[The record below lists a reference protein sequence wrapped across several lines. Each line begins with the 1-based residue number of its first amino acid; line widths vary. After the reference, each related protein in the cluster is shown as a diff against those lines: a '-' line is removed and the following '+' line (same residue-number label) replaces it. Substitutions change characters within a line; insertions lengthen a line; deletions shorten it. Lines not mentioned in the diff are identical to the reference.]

1 MYYSHLTDNI
11 SWWDRDYFVFQDTT
25 YEVMSSDNAG
35 QSERHGV
42 EFFINYRPIPLIM
55 FMMSLNSWNSRTYAS
70 GESDLNGNSKGYFAY
85 GSTMLTIPM
94 VGRFDLSGRYR
105 GPMVI
110 TTGKIK
116 PSLTADLSFQRKF
129 LDNKLTMTL
138 KIRDL
143 FDNSGF
149 GIETSELLEDLIS
162 GEEYIRSMEANRRR
176 DKRSVSL
183 SFSYSFGK
191 MEQKRRFKGDREG
204 FDGGGMDMSY

>member
-1 MYYSHLTDNI
+1 
-11 SWWDRDYFVFQDTT
+11 
-25 YEVMSSDNAG
+25 
-35 QSERHGV
+35 
-42 EFFINYRPIPLIM
+42 
-55 FMMSLNSWNSRTYAS
+55 
-70 GESDLNGNSKGYFAY
+70 
-85 GSTMLTIPM
+85 M

-105 GPMVI
+105 GPMII

-138 KIRDL
+138 KVRDL

-149 GIETSELLEDLIS
+149 GIETSEVLEDLIS

-176 DKRSVSL
+176 DRRSVSL

-191 MEQKRRFKGDREG
+191 MEQKRRSKGDREG